1 MKFLNKL
8 ERKYGKY
15 AIKNL
20 SLYVIGM
27 YIIGFAI
34 YLMVPTAVN
43 SLSLNP
49 YMILHG
55 EVWRLVTF
63 LLDPPTTSLIFIVFA
78 LLFYYNICSS
88 LEAVWGAFR
97 FNLYLFT
104 GILGTIVGAF
114 LVYFITGSPDIYM
127 NTTYVNLSLFLA
139 YAALFPNMEVL
150 VYFILPVKIK
160 WLAYVDV
167 AFLLVAFF
175 LGGIGTK
182 IAIVVSLLNFILFYF
197 ATRNYKKYSPKEVK
211 RKKKF
216 KKQVKTAT
224 NGARHQC
231 YICKRTE
238 LDDSNLE
245 FRFCSKCGGNHEYCQ
260 DHLFTHIHIK

>member
-34 YLMVPTAVN
+34 YLMVHTAVN

-97 FNLYLFT
+97 FNLYELFCVSKT
-104 GILGTIVGAF
+104 EG
-114 LVYFITGSPDIYM
+114 
-127 NTTYVNLSLFLA
+127 LFLD
-139 YAALFPNMEVL
+139 FS
-150 VYFILPVKIK
+150 
-160 WLAYVDV
+160 
-167 AFLLVAFF
+167 AFF
-175 LGGIGTK
+175 YNPSVI
-182 IAIVVSLLNFILFYF
+182 FQ
-197 ATRNYKKYSPKEVK
+197 
-211 RKKKF
+211 RK
-216 KKQVKTAT
+216 
-224 NGARHQC
+224 
-231 YICKRTE
+231 
-238 LDDSNLE
+238 
-245 FRFCSKCGGNHEYCQ
+245 
-260 DHLFTHIHIK
+260 